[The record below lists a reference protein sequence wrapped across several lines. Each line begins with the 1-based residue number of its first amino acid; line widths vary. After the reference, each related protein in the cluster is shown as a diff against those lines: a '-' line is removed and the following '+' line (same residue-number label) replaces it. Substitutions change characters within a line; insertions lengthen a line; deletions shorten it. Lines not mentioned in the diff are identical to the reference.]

1 LVSIVVVHHW
11 GRGIV
16 DLRGMLRW
24 KTRRRCTLTWLQDVG
39 IRAVL
44 TKMDWLV
51 GKGEA
56 VGHSDGVGIMA
67 IAKVPSSSL
76 GAAEV

>member
-1 LVSIVVVHHW
+1 VEDPEE
-11 GRGIV
+11 V
-16 DLRGMLRW
+16 DLEVAAAGLDVTSGRRDTPCSHEGLAGW
-24 KTRRRCTLTWLQDVG
+24 KR
-39 IRAVL
+39 
-44 TKMDWLV
+44 
-51 GKGEA
+51 EA